1 MHYSFLVAFLDLPVG
16 YQQHLLLVVTSQ
28 DVSQHCQIALV
39 ENHGSNYRQTSE
51 ILLIQFQTTAIKSPE
66 ISNPHLLHLL
76 HWSGF
81 KEEINIQRLQANGE
95 GNAMEFD
102 ERVAT
107 GQLLAMVFHPQ
118 CASESPKAL

>member
-1 MHYSFLVAFLDLPVG
+1 MSWLFAIPWTVACQAPLSMEFSRQEYWSGLPFTTPGDLP
-16 YQQHLLLVVTSQ
+16 
-28 DVSQHCQIALV
+28 
-39 ENHGSNYRQTSE
+39 NPE
-51 ILLIQFQTTAIKSPE
+51 IL
-66 ISNPHLLHLL
+66 NPCLLHLL

-107 GQLLAMVFHPQ
+107 GQLLATVFHPW

>member
-1 MHYSFLVAFLDLPVG
+1 MEFSRQEYWSGLPFTTPGDLP
-16 YQQHLLLVVTSQ
+16 
-28 DVSQHCQIALV
+28 
-39 ENHGSNYRQTSE
+39 NPE
-51 ILLIQFQTTAIKSPE
+51 IL
-66 ISNPHLLHLL
+66 NPCLLHLL

-81 KEEINIQRLQANGE
+81 TEEINIQRLQANGE

-107 GQLLAMVFHPQ
+107 GQLLATVFHPW